1 MRIQPVLAVPAT
13 LALALLAPAGALA
26 ASSAV
31 AAPAPPTCRDSR
43 LAVAATASDQ
53 PDAVRISITNRGGTA
68 CVVDRIPT
76 VVFGDLDGAA
86 QPVPASESAP
96 YRLAAGRSAYA
107 AVRTL
112 DPTSTELRVVD
123 RLTVAGDPS
132 HRGRTFD
139 AASLGAPDGI
149 RVWEPVTTSWH
160 PSQAAADTVLERHT
174 D

>member
-1 MRIQPVLAVPAT
+1 MRIRPVLTVPAT
-13 LALALLAPAGALA
+13 LALALLTTAGALA
-26 ASSAV
+26 APSAV

-43 LAVAATASDQ
+43 LAVAATVSDQ
-53 PDAVRISITNRGGTA
+53 PDSVRISITNRGAHA

-86 QPVPASESAP
+86 LPVPESESAP

-112 DPTSTELRVVD
+112 DPASTELRLVD

-132 HRGRTFD
+132 HRGRTFE

-149 RVWEPVTTSWH
+149 RVWEPVTTWWH
-160 PSQAAADTVLERHT
+160 TSQATADAVLARHT